1 MSNVNL
7 KVLHDS
13 VLIEPISEENKGGIM
28 LPSSAE
34 AKPVKGKIIATG
46 EGSRNSSGERVS
58 LTVKAGDKVF
68 YRTYAGTEIKHDD
81 QKFIVMKESDILAVI
96 NE

>member
-7 KVLHDS
+7 NVLDDS
-13 VLIEPISEENKGGIM
+13 VLIKPVSEEKQGGIM

-34 AKPVKGKIIATG
+34 KQHTKGEIVATG
-46 EGSRNSSGERVS
+46 EGSRNSNGERVA

-68 YRTYAGTEIKHDD
+68 YRQWAGTEIEHNDEKL
-81 QKFIVMKESDILAVI
+81 IVMKESDILAVI
-96 NE
+96 K